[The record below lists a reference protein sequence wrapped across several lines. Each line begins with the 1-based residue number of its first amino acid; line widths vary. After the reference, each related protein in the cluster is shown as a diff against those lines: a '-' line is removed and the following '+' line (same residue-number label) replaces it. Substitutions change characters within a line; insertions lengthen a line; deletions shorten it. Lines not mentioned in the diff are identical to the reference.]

1 MLLKFEGQ
9 AITDSAG
16 DVRFAGQYD
25 ADGKTRIVICRVD
38 HAALVARCHLQDPTP
53 EELLAAYRSISEE
66 VNRLAAAQFAG
77 GILKPVVTM
86 TDLARTAA

>member
-25 ADGKTRIVICRVD
+25 ADGKTRIVICRVER
-38 HAALVARCHLQDPTP
+38 AALVARMLPARPDPGD
-53 EELLAAYRSISEE
+53 A
-66 VNRLAAAQFAG
+66 AG
-77 GILKPVVTM
+77 GLP
-86 TDLARTAA
+86 